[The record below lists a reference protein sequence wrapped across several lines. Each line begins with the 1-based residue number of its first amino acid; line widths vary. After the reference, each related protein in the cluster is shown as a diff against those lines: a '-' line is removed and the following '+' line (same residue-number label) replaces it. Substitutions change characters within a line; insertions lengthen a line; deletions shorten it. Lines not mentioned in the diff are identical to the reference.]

1 MKIKKWAEEKGY
13 PITESEF
20 FDSITVDVNGKKYTI
35 ENRKS
40 SIYRSGRTG
49 KLKGDAKDIY
59 FKEGDGYTIR
69 VYSQQEAIERIKQSL
84 PR

>member
-13 PITESEF
+13 PITESDY
-20 FDSITVDVNGKKYTI
+20 FDSVTVDVNGKKYTV

-40 SIYRSGRTG
+40 SIYRSGKTG
-49 KLKGDAKDIY
+49 TLKGNAKGIY
-59 FKEGDGYTIR
+59 FKEGDGYAIR

-84 PR
+84 LR